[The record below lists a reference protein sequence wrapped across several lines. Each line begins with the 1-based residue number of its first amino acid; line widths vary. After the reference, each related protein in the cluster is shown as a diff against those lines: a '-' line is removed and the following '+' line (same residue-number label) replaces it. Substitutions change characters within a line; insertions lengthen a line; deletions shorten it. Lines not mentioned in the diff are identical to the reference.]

1 MNLRPGWVK
10 IIPSQITQ
18 RRRSVVEI
26 LMLVMSKNLGS
37 TFSIIYKKKKPIIS
51 GVLTYYYISTI

>member
-37 TFSIIYKKKKPIIS
+37 TFSIIYKKKPIIS
-51 GVLTYYYISTI
+51 GVLTYYYIVTM

>member
-37 TFSIIYKKKKPIIS
+37 TFSIIYKKKPNNFWCAY
-51 GVLTYYYISTI
+51 LLLY